1 VREPMPAG
9 REDAKMTAT
18 YDGIGRPEEWKNLRR
33 REPSG
38 ADANVGRRER
48 WISAIAASAVAAYA
62 FRRRRGWQILLP
74 IAGGLLERAV
84 SGRCPV
90 NRMLGRNTALDD
102 GPSSPVTS
110 VRRGEG
116 IRVDESIV
124 LNRSRGE
131 VYRFWRNLENLPRF
145 MDHLETVTVLD
156 EHRSHWT
163 AKGPAGSRVEWEAEI
178 HNEIPN
184 ELIAWRSLPGSEV
197 DNAGSV
203 HFIPT
208 ENGDTEV
215 HVVLRYD
222 PPAGKL
228 GAAAARLF
236 GEDPSR
242 QVADDLRRL
251 KQVVEAGEAG

>member
-1 VREPMPAG
+1 M
-9 REDAKMTAT
+9 MTAT
-18 YDGIGRPEEWKNLRR
+18 YDGIGRTEEWENLRR
-33 REPSG
+33 PESPATSI
-38 ADANVGRRER
+38 NVGRRER
-48 WISAIAASAVAAYA
+48 WITAVAAAAVVAYGL
-62 FRRRRGWQILLP
+62 RRRRGRRILLP
-74 IAGGLLERAV
+74 IAGALIGRAV

-90 NRMLGRNTALDD
+90 NDVLGRNTALEDD
-102 GPSSPVTS
+102 RPSSPFTS
-110 VRRGEG
+110 VRRGQG

-124 LNRSRGE
+124 LNRPRSE

-145 MDHLETVTVLD
+145 MDHLETVTVQD
-156 EHRSHWT
+156 EWRSHWI
-163 AKGPAGSRVEWEAEI
+163 AKGPAGTRVEWDAEI

-184 ELIAWRSLPGSEV
+184 QLLAWRSLPGAEV

-208 ENGDTEV
+208 ANGDTEV
-215 HVVLRYD
+215 RVVLRYD

-228 GAAAARLF
+228 GAVVARLL

-251 KQVVEAGEAG
+251 KQVVEAGETG

>member
-1 VREPMPAG
+1 
-9 REDAKMTAT
+9 MTAT
-18 YDGIGRPEEWKNLRR
+18 FDGIGRTEEWDNLRR
-33 REPSG
+33 REPP
-38 ADANVGRRER
+38 ATDLNVGRRER
-48 WISAIAASAVAAYA
+48 WISAVAAAAVAAYGL
-62 FRRRRGWQILLP
+62 RRRRGRRLLLP
-74 IAGGLLERAV
+74 IAGALIGRAV
-84 SGRCPV
+84 SGRCAV
-90 NRMLGRNTALDD
+90 NRMMGRNTALDD
-102 GPSSPVTS
+102 MPSGPVTS

-116 IRVDESIV
+116 VRVDERIV

-131 VYRFWRNLENLPRF
+131 VYRFWRNLQNLPRF
-145 MDHLETVTVLD
+145 MDHLEAVTVLD
-156 EHRSHWT
+156 ERRSHWT
-163 AKGPAGSRVEWEAEI
+163 AKGPAGSRVEWDAEI

-184 ELIAWRSLPGSEV
+184 ELIAWRSLRGSEV

-215 HVVLRYD
+215 RVLLRYD

-228 GAAAARLF
+228 GAAVARLL

-242 QVADDLRRL
+242 QVAEDLRRL